1 MSYQCGQTDQQFL
14 KKLIKHFLK
23 THFTLL
29 FKKEMQ

>member
-1 MSYQCGQTDQQFL
+1 MSYQCGQTDQKFL
-14 KKLIKHFLK
+14 KKTNKTLK